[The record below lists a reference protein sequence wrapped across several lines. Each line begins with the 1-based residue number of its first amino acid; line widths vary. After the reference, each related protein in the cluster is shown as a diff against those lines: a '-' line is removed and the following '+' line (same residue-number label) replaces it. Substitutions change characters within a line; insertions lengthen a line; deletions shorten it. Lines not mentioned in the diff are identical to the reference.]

1 MGASRRVV
9 NFDVPAI
16 KLSNIFLT
24 YRKRISNELWVN
36 LYSEQS

>member
-36 LYSEQS
+36 LCSEQS